1 MCKEERIRKNTV
13 VPSRLLDRK
22 KTPRSSVFAIF
33 GGWVGA
39 TATMVRGKTQLKRI
53 ENATSRQVTFS
64 KRRNGLLKKALEL
77 SVLCD
82 AEIGL
87 IIFSARGKL
96 YEFASSSMRDTIER
110 YQAHAKQCNSSSAI
124 EHENQPSRQEAA
136 SLFMKIE
143 HLEAS
148 KRKILGENLESSSIE
163 ELGELE
169 IKLEQSLRK
178 IRGKKY
184 QLLEE
189 ELVQLQQKENT
200 LAEENTLLREKL
212 QHKLPSAASKEV
224 VPYDISGE
232 YAEVETDLCIGC
244 PGRGRR
250 SCTLQR

>member
-13 VPSRLLDRK
+13 VPSRLPDRK

-96 YEFASSSMRDTIER
+96 YEFASSSMQDTIER
-110 YQAHAKQCNSSSAI
+110 YQAHAKQCNSSGAI

-136 SLFMKIE
+136 SLFTKIE

-148 KRKILGENLESSSIE
+148 KRKILED
-163 ELGELE
+163 
-169 IKLEQSLRK
+169 
-178 IRGKKY
+178 
-184 QLLEE
+184 

-212 QHKLPSAASKEV
+212 QLKLPSAASKEV
-224 VPYDISGE
+224 VPFDLSGE
-232 YAEVETDLCIGC
+232 YAEVETELCIGC

-250 SCTLQR
+250 SGSLQR